1 MSQQIRIPTPLAQ
14 PSISKEALT
23 LKTLS
28 LTKKP
33 NLENRQF
40 HIIAYL
46 AFCVAAPFYPGL
58 ANAAGWEI
66 DPVRIELSTQQQT
79 AALSVKNTTNQSTS
93 IQIQAVTWS
102 QRDGKDVY
110 APTKELLVSPP
121 IVTIAP
127 KSEQIV
133 RVALRRDA
141 DAAKELTYR
150 LNMQEIPPKQSANF
164 TGVKVAL
171 RVTLPVFV
179 QSQKGGAKP
188 KMDWEFLRMPNEQF
202 KVTLLNT
209 GNAHVQ
215 ISDFALYAPG
225 NGKAIAGESGSSYV
239 LEGQTHEWMVKSN
252 SLDNVSNDH
261 LRFTAFTDANNI
273 DTEIVLRKP

>member
-1 MSQQIRIPTPLAQ
+1 M
-14 PSISKEALT
+14 KN
-23 LKTLS
+23 LS
-28 LTKKP
+28 LNKKHNP
-33 NLENRQF
+33 QNRQF
-40 HIIAYL
+40 HIAAYIALYVT
-46 AFCVAAPFYPGL
+46 AFSFVSL

-102 QRDGKDVY
+102 QRDGKDIYV
-110 APTKELLVSPP
+110 PTKELLVSPP

-127 KSEQIV
+127 RSEQIV

-141 DAAKELTYR
+141 NAAKELTYR
-150 LNMQEIPPKQSANF
+150 LNMQELPAKQSANF

-179 QSQKGGAKP
+179 QSLKGGAMP
-188 KMDWEFLRMPNEQF
+188 KMEWDILRMQEDQL
-202 KVTLLNT
+202 KVTLRNT

-215 ISDFALYAPG
+215 ISDFALYVPG
-225 NGKAIAGESGSSYV
+225 NDKSIAGESGSSYV
-239 LEGQTHEWMVKSN
+239 LEGQTHEWLLKAN
-252 SLDNVSNDH
+252 TLDQVTNNR

-273 DTEIVLRKP
+273 DTEIVLHKP

>member
-1 MSQQIRIPTPLAQ
+1 LA
-14 PSISKEALT
+14 I
-23 LKTLS
+23 
-28 LTKKP
+28 
-33 NLENRQF
+33 
-40 HIIAYL
+40 
-46 AFCVAAPFYPGL
+46 CVAAFFFPSL
-58 ANAAGWEI
+58 VIAAGWEI

-102 QRDGKDVY
+102 QRDGKDIFT
-110 APTKELLVSPP
+110 PTKELLVSPP

-141 DAAKELTYR
+141 DASKELTYR
-150 LNMQEIPPKQSANF
+150 LSMQELPPKQSANF

-171 RVTLPVFV
+171 RVTLPIFV
-179 QSQKGGAKP
+179 QSLNGGAMP
-188 KMDWEFLRMPNEQF
+188 KMEWEILRMPEDQL
-202 KVTLLNT
+202 KVTLHNT

-215 ISDFALYAPG
+215 ISDFSLFVPG
-225 NGKAIAGESGSSYV
+225 NGKSIAGESGSSYV
-239 LEGQTHEWMVKSN
+239 LEGQSHDWMLKSN
-252 SLDNVSNDH
+252 SLDTVTNNR

-273 DTEIVLRKP
+273 DTEIALRKP

>member
-1 MSQQIRIPTPLAQ
+1 
-14 PSISKEALT
+14 
-23 LKTLS
+23 LKNLS
-28 LTKKP
+28 LNKIHSQ
-33 NLENRQF
+33 ENSQL
-40 HIIAYL
+40 HIAAYMVL
-46 AFCVAAPFYPGL
+46 CVTFSCFPSL
-58 ANAAGWEI
+58 TNAAGWEI

-102 QRDGKDVY
+102 QRDGKDIF

-150 LNMQEIPPKQSANF
+150 LNLQELPPKQSANF

-179 QSQKGGAKP
+179 QSLNGGASP
-188 KMDWEFLRMPNEQF
+188 KMEWDIMRMPEDQL
-202 KVTLLNT
+202 KVTLRNT

-215 ISDFALYAPG
+215 ISDFGLYALG
-225 NGKAIAGESGSSYV
+225 NEKAIAGESGSSYV
-239 LEGQTHEWMVKSN
+239 LQGQTHEWALKAN
-252 SLDNVSNDH
+252 SLDKVTNNR

-273 DTEIVLRKP
+273 DTEIVLHKP